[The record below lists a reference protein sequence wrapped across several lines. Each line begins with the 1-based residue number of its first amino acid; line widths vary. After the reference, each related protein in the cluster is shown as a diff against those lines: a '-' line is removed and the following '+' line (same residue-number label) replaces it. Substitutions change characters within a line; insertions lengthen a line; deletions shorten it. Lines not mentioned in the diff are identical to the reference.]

1 MKHSLVRRT
10 LTIALVAVPL
20 MLTAACGGG
29 GGKVVIVGQ
38 KFTEAD
44 IMTELYKYV
53 LDDAG
58 FDTSIKNLGAR
69 DIYLPALK
77 KGDVTI
83 SADYLSSLTEALN
96 RKEFGDDAPK
106 VASPD
111 ADATLVELKK
121 FAAND
126 GLTVLEPAKAEDANA
141 FAVTKEFAETN
152 HLTTLSDLGASGLSV
167 KLGGNTDCPERPD
180 CQKGLEDTYGIKIS
194 GFEPTGFG
202 SQATKDDLVKG
213 VTQIGSV
220 GTTDATLDQLGLVLL
235 EDDKHLQNAENLVP
249 IVNSDWLKDHEDA
262 KTALNKLS
270 EVLTTEDL
278 TMLIGKVD
286 NDREKASDVAKEYL
300 KDKGLI

>member
-20 MLTAACGGG
+20 MLTAACGGS

>member
-1 MKHSLVRRT
+1 MKHSVVRRT
-10 LTIALVAVPL
+10 LTIALVALPL

-44 IMTELYKYV
+44 IMTQLYKYV

-58 FDTSIKNLGAR
+58 FDTEVKNLGAR
-69 DIYLPALK
+69 DVYLGPLS
-77 KGDVTI
+77 KGDVQV
-83 SADYLSSLTEALN
+83 SADYLSSMTEALN
-96 RKEFGDDAPK
+96 RKQNGDDAEK

-111 ADATLVELKK
+111 ADATLKELNKLADK
-121 FAAND
+121 E
-126 GLTVLEPAKAEDANA
+126 GLTALQPAKAEDANA

-167 KLGGNTDCPERPD
+167 KLGGNSDCPERAD

-202 SQATKDDLVKG
+202 SPATKDDLVKG

-220 GTTDATLDQLGLVLL
+220 GTTDATLDEMGLVLL
-235 EDDKHLQNAENLVP
+235 DDDKHLQNAENLVP
-249 IVNSDWLKDHEDA
+249 IVNSDWLKDNEDA
-262 KTALNKLS
+262 KKALDKLS
-270 EVLTTEDL
+270 DVLTTDDL
-278 TMLIGKVD
+278 AMLIGKVD
-286 NDREKASDVAKEYL
+286 NDREKASDVAKDYL

>member
-10 LTIALVAVPL
+10 LTIAVVAIPL

-44 IMTELYKYV
+44 IMTQLYKYV

-111 ADATLVELKK
+111 ADATLAELKK

-180 CQKGLEDTYGIKIS
+180 CQKGLEDTYGVKVS

-249 IVNSDWLKDHEDA
+249 IVNTDWLKDHEDA
-262 KTALNKLS
+262 KTALDKLS
-270 EVLTTEDL
+270 KVLTTEDL

-286 NDREKASDVAKEYL
+286 NDREKASDVAQEYL